1 MSEKA
6 IENKEA
12 LPAPPLIEN
21 HHVVS
26 MEHEM
31 RVDGHHLMEKKQKS
45 LVDRTLVLV
54 HIRSIDEKSY
64 KVTEINRC
72 NGEDVEEE
80 HQVESDMTEDE
91 VKQFEEDWTNL
102 WIPDIN
108 QTLWECQ
115 NLLLTLFLL
124 ENSS

>member
-64 KVTEINRC
+64 KVTEIN
-72 NGEDVEEE
+72 NGEDEALER
-80 HQVESDMTEDE
+80 QVESDMTEDE

-102 WIPDIN
+102 WNPDIT
-108 QTLWECQ
+108 QKEIEKLHQ
-115 NLLLTLFLL
+115 
-124 ENSS
+124 

>member
-21 HHVVS
+21 HHVVTT
-26 MEHEM
+26 EHEL
-31 RVDGHHLMEKKQKS
+31 RVDGRHLIEKKQTS
-45 LVDRTLVLV
+45 IDGNERRLVLV

-64 KVTEINRC
+64 KVTKINHC

-80 HQVESDMTEDE
+80 RQVESDMTEEE
-91 VKQFEEDWTNL
+91 VNQFEEDWRNL
-102 WIPDIN
+102 WWNPDN
-108 QTLWECQ
+108 
-115 NLLLTLFLL
+115 NLKEIEQLLFLL
-124 ENSS
+124 THSS